1 MSDKG
6 VLTITPSTGSAI
18 SYDARDY
25 VKYSIEVKNGNEIY
39 VNGEKVGTITV
50 DVADPTLSVVNN
62 ELLVNGKS
70 QNPKIMLPK
79 AVAAYVTY
87 KFKTSFSEASI
98 VKSNITVKPE

>member
-6 VLTITPSTGSAI
+6 VLTITPLTGSAI

-79 AVAAYVTY
+79 AAAYVTY
-87 KFKTSFSEASI
+87 TFKTSFSEASI
-98 VKSNITVKPE
+98 VKSIITVKPE